1 MVDAFSVMN
10 LVGLVAFAVVGS
22 LKAADADLDLF
33 GVAVLGVLT
42 ALGGGTMR
50 DVLVGRTPASLQS
63 ITEMSV
69 AFVGVGLAV
78 ALSALLSE
86 RLRDHPAVQ
95 LPDAAGLAAFAA
107 TGALVGFEA
116 GLSPYGVVVLAT
128 LTAVGG
134 GSLADLLLTRVPI
147 VLREDFYATPALLGG
162 IVFWA
167 LVTGGASTDFAAVAC
182 AGFVLLVRLVAIRYE
197 WSLPRV

>member
-10 LVGLVAFAVVGS
+10 VVGLVAFAVVGS

-63 ITEMSV
+63 VSEMSV
-69 AFVGVGLAV
+69 AVVGVGLAV
-78 ALSALLSE
+78 FLSSLASR
-86 RLRDHPAVQ
+86 RLRDHPTIQV
-95 LPDAAGLAAFAA
+95 PDAIGLAAFAA

-134 GSLADLLLTRVPI
+134 GSLADLLLTRVPA

-162 IVFWA
+162 VVFWL
-167 LVTGGASTDFAAVAC
+167 LVEVNVSTDLAASVC
-182 AGFVLLVRLVAIRYE
+182 AGFVLTVRLVALRYG

>member
-10 LVGLVAFAVVGS
+10 LVGLVAFAVVGA

-33 GVAVLGVLT
+33 GVAVLGILT

-63 ITEMSV
+63 VADVSV

-78 ALSALLSE
+78 ALSSLVSG
-86 RLRDHPAVQ
+86 RLRDHPAIQ
-95 LPDAAGLAAFAA
+95 LPDAIGLAAFAA
-107 TGALVGFEA
+107 TGALVGAEA

-134 GSLADLLLTRVPI
+134 GSLADLLLTRVPV

-162 IVFWA
+162 VVFWA
-167 LVTGGASTDFAAVAC
+167 LVRGGLSADFAAVAC
-182 AGFVLLVRLVAIRYE
+182 AVFVLVVRLVALRRD